1 MTRLSLTRLAHLAL
15 SCLAPLALGACGDDG
30 AGGSVSGA
38 STGNETGGSPQSAAA
53 PATDQKVIQPTPK
66 SPGEAPTLVAAQG
79 THTGPV
85 PGPSDPS
92 WFKADLFPGATIT
105 SSGRTQ
111 KDEQGLFA
119 TQMLL
124 SLPAGATREACVDT
138 LKAAVAGA
146 VPTLEQQAGKDDR
159 VTLTG
164 SNDDYHVTMLCGE
177 AKGKMSAYISYRWLR
192 PPT

>member
-1 MTRLSLTRLAHLAL
+1 MLPLCLLLAC
-15 SCLAPLALGACGDDG
+15 S
-30 AGGSVSGA
+30 
-38 STGNETGGSPQSAAA
+38 GNETDGSPQSAGA
-53 PATDQKVIQPTPK
+53 PATDKRVGQPTSK
-66 SPGEAPTLVAAQG
+66 SPGDAPTPTLVAGQ
-79 THTGPV
+79 TPHTGPV
-85 PGPSDPS
+85 PGPIDPA

-111 KDEQGLFA
+111 KDEQGLFS

-124 SLPAGATREACVDT
+124 SLPAGTTRDACVDT
-138 LKAAVAGA
+138 LQAAARTA
-146 VPTLEQQAGKDDR
+146 VPTLEQQPAKDDR

-177 AKGKMSAYISYRWLR
+177 AKGKMSAYVSYRWLR